1 MVDELHL
8 MLRIT
13 DVLINNLVLAA
24 ITCDYIIIS
33 NSTVHLDM
41 LERIH
46 SCGITFRVTIPNT

>member
-1 MVDELHL
+1 

-24 ITCDYIIIS
+24 ITCDNSITS

-41 LERIH
+41 LLKRIH